1 MRILVNGVSLAV
13 EEAGHG
19 VPLLLVH
26 GFPLSSQMWAPVLPA
41 LAEAV
46 RVVAV
51 DLRGF
56 GDSEAPRDGYTMDS
70 LATDVV
76 GVADALGLTRFAVAG
91 HSMGGYVALRVAAR
105 WPDRLVG
112 LMLVDSRAEADDE
125 AGRLRRE
132 EAIARIVGGGR
143 EGFLDD
149 FIPNLVALATR
160 QRAPRLLEELRAMAE
175 RVPARVLAGCLAGM
189 RDRPDSRSLLPALAV
204 PLLVMVGEEDTITP
218 PASAQ
223 AMASAAPRATVACIA
238 GAGHT
243 PPVERPVATA
253 EAMLAFAAA
262 HFPPAD
268 GRSHG

>member
-1 MRILVNGVSLAV
+1 MRVQVNGVNLAV

-19 VPLLLVH
+19 VPLLLLH
-26 GFPLSSQMWAPVLPA
+26 GFPLSSQMWASVLPA

-56 GDSEAPRDGYTMDS
+56 GDSEAPPDGYTMDS
-70 LATDVV
+70 LAADAL

-91 HSMGGYVALRVAAR
+91 HSMGGYVALRMAAR
-105 WPDRLVG
+105 SPERLVG

-125 AGRLRRE
+125 AGRRRRE
-132 EAIARIVGGGR
+132 EAIARILGGGR
-143 EGFLDD
+143 VEFLDD
-149 FIPNLVALATR
+149 FIPNLVAPATR

-175 RVPARVLAGCLAGM
+175 RVPDRVLAGCLAGM
-189 RDRPDSRSLLPALAV
+189 RDRSDSRPLLTALPV

-223 AMASAAPRATVACIA
+223 AMVSAAPRATLACIA
-238 GAGHT
+238 GAGHS
-243 PPVERPVATA
+243 PPVERPVAAA
-253 EAMLAFAAA
+253 EAMLAFVAG

-268 GRSHG
+268 GQ